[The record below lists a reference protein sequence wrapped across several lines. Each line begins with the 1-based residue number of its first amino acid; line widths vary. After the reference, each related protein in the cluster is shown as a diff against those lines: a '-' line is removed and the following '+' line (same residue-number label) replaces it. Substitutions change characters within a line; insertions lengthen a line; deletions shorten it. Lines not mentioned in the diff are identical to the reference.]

1 MDTSILSSQFQAVIT
16 QLMFKLL
23 EDFTGSTE
31 TGNENASQSVQAA
44 GKAPQGKFEDL
55 IQQAS
60 ARYEVDPNL
69 IRAVIKAESNFKPDA
84 VSYAGA
90 MGLMQLMPGTAAGL
104 GVEDPY
110 DPADNINGGTKL
122 LHRLLKRYNDNIP
135 MALAA
140 YNAGMGAVAKYGGIP
155 PYQQTQTYIKRVMG
169 YLKNQY
175 DRSG

>member
-23 EDFTGSTE
+23 EDFTGSME
-31 TGNENASQSVQAA
+31 TGTNASAPALQSA
-44 GKAPQGKFEDL
+44 GATRQGKFEDL

-69 IRAVIKAESNFKPDA
+69 IRAVIKAESGFKPDA

-104 GVEDPY
+104 GVEDPL
-110 DPADNINGGTKL
+110 DPADNIDGGTKL

-135 MALAA
+135 LALAA
-140 YNAGMGAVAKYGGIP
+140 YNAGMGAVSKFGGVP
-155 PYQQTQTYIKRVMG
+155 PYQQTQTYIKKVMG
-169 YLKNQY
+169 YLKDQY
-175 DRSG
+175 EKGG